1 MELTCEAFELPADAG
16 LQMSTYTAEPGTAS
30 EEKLRMLASWAATD
44 AAVAA
49 PETVSPERTE
59 A

>member
-1 MELTCEAFELPADAG
+1 
-16 LQMSTYTAEPGTAS
+16 MSTYTAEPGTPSAD
-30 EEKLRMLASWAATD
+30 KLRMLASWAATD
-44 AAVAA
+44 AAVAE